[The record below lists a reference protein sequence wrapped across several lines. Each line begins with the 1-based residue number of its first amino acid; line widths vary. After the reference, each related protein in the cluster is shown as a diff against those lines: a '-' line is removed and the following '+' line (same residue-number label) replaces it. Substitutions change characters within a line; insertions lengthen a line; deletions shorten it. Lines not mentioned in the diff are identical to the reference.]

1 MHARSTT
8 FRGKPE
14 AVDAAVALLRD
25 EVVPAVEQLPGCAGM
40 SLLVDRETGSCIA
53 TSAWESID
61 AMRATETAVAPY
73 RDRAQQLFQSRPEVR
88 QWEIAVLHR
97 VQAVPAEARARVT
110 WTRVPPQQLEQQ
122 LYVFRIGTLPQ
133 IEDLPGFCS
142 ASLLVD
148 RASGTGALA
157 VVYESAELL
166 AASRAPARELRTA
179 SVEHLGAQV
188 LDVCEFELP
197 IARLHVPE
205 TV

>member
-25 EVVPAVEQLPGCAGM
+25 EVVPAIEQLPGCTGM
-40 SLLVDRETGSCIA
+40 SLLVDRDTGSCIG
-53 TSAWESID
+53 TSAWESLD
-61 AMRATETAVAPY
+61 AMRATEMAVAPY
-73 RDRAQQLFQSRPEVR
+73 RDRVQQLFQSRPEVR
-88 QWEIAVLHR
+88 EWEIAVLHR
-97 VQAVPAEARARVT
+97 VQAVPADARARVT
-110 WTRVPPQQLEQQ
+110 WTRVPPAQLDQQ

-148 RASGTGALA
+148 RATGTGALA
-157 VVYESAELL
+157 VVYESAEQL
-166 AASRAPARELRTA
+166 AASRAPASELRTA

-197 IARLHVPE
+197 IARLRVPE
-205 TV
+205 RV